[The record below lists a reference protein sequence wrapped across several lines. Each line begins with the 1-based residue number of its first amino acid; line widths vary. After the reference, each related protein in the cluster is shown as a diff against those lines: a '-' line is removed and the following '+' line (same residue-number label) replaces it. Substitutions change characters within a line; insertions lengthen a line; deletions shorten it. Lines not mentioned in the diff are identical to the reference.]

1 MMTLYPKLILDALAT
16 VRYPGNGKNLVEAEM
31 IADNMRIDGMSVS
44 FSIVFEK
51 STDPFR
57 KSIVKAAE
65 TAIHTY
71 VSPDV
76 NVTIGIES
84 RQEARPEPGK
94 MLPGVKNV
102 IAVSSGKGG
111 VGAWVSGLQ
120 P

>member
-57 KSIVKAAE
+57 KSIVKAADISVRKAPE
-65 TAIHTY
+65 SFDTASA
-71 VSPDV
+71 SPFIAGS
-76 NVTIGIES
+76 NCFKITFTLLIIFTI
-84 RQEARPEPGK
+84 
-94 MLPGVKNV
+94 L
-102 IAVSSGKGG
+102 
-111 VGAWVSGLQ
+111 
-120 P
+120 